1 MSRLLSRI
9 GAFSAGHRLVVAG
22 AWLVLTVVLTVVT
35 ISGAKFSDAEFSIS
49 GAESTTALATMKEA
63 FPEADPD
70 AGELLLVVEAPG
82 GTSLTRPNDRRL
94 VAGLVSRAAAVPD
107 VKSAAD
113 PFDESRPYVSRDGSV
128 AVSTLTVDLEADQ
141 AVVEDNLR
149 EAAAALTDRGYGV
162 ELGGALD
169 DGPPEIAGVTEIAG
183 VVIAFV
189 VLLLTFGSLAAAGAN
204 MLTALS
210 GVVVGVLG
218 ILAWSATGE
227 GIQSTTLII
236 AVMLGLAVGIDYA
249 LLILSRFRDELRRG
263 AGIDAAVA
271 RASGTA
277 GTSVVVAGTTVVIA
291 LAGLSVV
298 RIAFITEMGL
308 GAALAVIVAV
318 AASLTLVPVVL
329 RTLGHR
335 ALPRRERPARG
346 AAYAAPV
353 TAAAGTPA
361 AEQVPTEQAPVAEA
375 PAADAPADASA
386 ATEGSGSRRGP
397 GLLSRWA
404 RMVVD
409 RPVLTM
415 LGGIALVA
423 LLAVPALSLT
433 TELDPPGGPD
443 PASSQR
449 AAYTTVSD
457 AFGAGEQN
465 PLIVLFEGTEAAD
478 TATGTAKKI
487 TALDGVADV
496 SPVQRA
502 EEADAAFLAVTPD
515 HGPTDPR
522 TGDLVNSLRT
532 AMDDVAGAK
541 VSVTGQTAVDVDVDS
556 ALSSGLIIYL
566 IAVVGLSLL
575 LLTLVFRSVMVPLLA
590 TAGFL
595 MSLAAGLGV
604 TVAVFQWGWA
614 GALVGLD
621 EARPLAS
628 LTPLIVVGVLF
639 GLAMDYQVFL
649 VARMHEA
656 HRNGL
661 PTRAAIVRGFG
672 QASPVVVAAAAI
684 MASVFAGFA
693 FSGGDQMVASI
704 GLALTVGVLVDA
716 LVVRMLLVPAA
727 LRLLGEAGWWIPRAL
742 DRVLPDIDTEGSS
755 LDQEGP
761 PKEDGPRHELAGSAR
776 N

>member
-22 AWLVLTVVLTVVT
+22 AWFVLTVVLTVVT

-49 GAESTTALATMKEA
+49 GAESTTALATMAKA
-63 FPEADPD
+63 FPEADPE
-70 AGELLLVVEAPG
+70 AGELMLVVEAPD
-82 GTSLTRPNDRRL
+82 GTSLTRPADREL
-94 VAGLVSRAAAVPD
+94 VAGLVSRATGVPD

-113 PFDESRPYVSRDGSV
+113 PYAENRPYVSKDGSV

-141 AVVEDNLR
+141 AVVEDGLR
-149 EAAAALTDRGYGV
+149 AAAAPLTDKGYRV
-162 ELGGALD
+162 ELGGTLD
-169 DGPPEIAGVTEIAG
+169 DGPPEIAGVTEIVG
-183 VVIAFV
+183 VVVAFV

-263 AGIDAAVA
+263 VGVDAAVA
-271 RASGTA
+271 RAAGTA

-291 LAGLSVV
+291 LTGLAIV

-318 AASLTLVPVVL
+318 AASLTVVPAVL
-329 RTLGHR
+329 KTLGHR
-335 ALPRRERPARG
+335 ALPRRERPVAG
-346 AAYAAPV
+346 AVYTAPATGAPAATDAPAAE
-353 TAAAGTPA
+353 TAAAAAAAAAAGTGSGS
-361 AEQVPTEQAPVAEA
+361 
-375 PAADAPADASA
+375 ASA
-386 ATEGSGSRRGP
+386 APEPGSRRGT
-397 GLLSRWA
+397 GLLGRWA
-404 RMVVD
+404 QVVVD

-415 LGGIALVA
+415 LGSIVLVA
-423 LLAVPALSLT
+423 LLAVPALSLK

-465 PLIVLFEGTEAAD
+465 PLVVLFEGPDAAD
-478 TATGTAKKI
+478 TAAGTAKRI
-487 TALDGVADV
+487 TALNGVADV

-502 EEADAAFLAVTPD
+502 EDTGIAFLAVTPD
-515 HGPTDPR
+515 HGPTDSR
-522 TGDLVNSLRT
+522 TSDLVNSLRT
-532 AMDDVAGAK
+532 AMDDVAGAE
-541 VSVTGQTAVDVDVDS
+541 VSVTGQTAVDVDVNA

-566 IAVVGLSLL
+566 VAVVGLSLL

-614 GALVGLD
+614 GTLVSLD

-656 HRNGL
+656 HRAGL

-684 MASVFAGFA
+684 MAAVFAGFA

-727 LRLLGEAGWWIPRAL
+727 LRLLGEASWWMPRAL
-742 DRVLPDIDTEGSS
+742 DRVLPDIDTEGAS
-755 LDQEGP
+755 LDREEPSAG
-761 PKEDGPRHELAGSAR
+761 DGPRQELAGSAR
-776 N
+776 V

>member
-9 GAFSAGHRLVVAG
+9 GAFSAAHRLVVAG
-22 AWLVLTVVLTVVT
+22 AWIVLTVALTVVT
-35 ISGAKFSDAEFSIS
+35 IGGAKFSDAEFSIS

-63 FPEADPD
+63 FPEADPG

-82 GTSLTRPNDRRL
+82 GTSLARSDGRKL
-94 VAGLVSRAAAVPD
+94 VAGLVSRAADVPD

-113 PFDESRPYVSRDGSV
+113 PYAEDRPYVSEDGSV
-128 AVSTLTVDLEADQ
+128 AVSTLAVDLEADQ
-141 AVVEDNLR
+141 AAVEADLR
-149 EAAAALTDRGYGV
+149 EAAAPLTEKGYTV

-169 DGPPEIAGVTEIAG
+169 DGPPEIAGITEVIG
-183 VVIAFV
+183 VVVAFV

-263 AGIDAAVA
+263 AGVDAAVA
-271 RASGTA
+271 RAAGTA

-291 LAGLSVV
+291 LSGLAVV

-318 AASLTLVPVVL
+318 AASLTLVPVL
-329 RTLGHR
+329 LKSLGYK
-335 ALPRRERPARG
+335 ALPRRERPAPG
-346 AAYAAPV
+346 AAYEP
-353 TAAAGTPA
+353 PA
-361 AEQVPTEQAPVAEA
+361 AVAET
-375 PAADAPADASA
+375 
-386 ATEGSGSRRGP
+386 TETDEQRP
-397 GLLSRWA
+397 GLLGRWA
-404 RMVVD
+404 RLVVA

-415 LGGIALVA
+415 LGGTVLVA
-423 LLAVPALSLT
+423 LLAVPVLSLS

-465 PLIVLFEGTEAAD
+465 PLIVLFEGTDAA
-478 TATGTAKKI
+478 GTASATAKEI
-487 TALDGVADV
+487 TALSGVADV

-502 EEADAAFLAVTPD
+502 EDADAAFLAVTPD
-515 HGPTDPR
+515 HGPTDAR
-522 TGDLVNSLRT
+522 TKELVDSLRT
-532 AMDDVAGAK
+532 ETDAVTGAK
-541 VSVTGQTAVDVDVDS
+541 VSVTGQTAVDVDVDA
-556 ALSSGLIIYL
+556 ALSSGLVVYL

-575 LLTLVFRSVMVPLLA
+575 LLTLVFRSVLVPLLA

-604 TVAVFQWGWA
+604 TVAVFQWGWL
-614 GALVGLD
+614 GTLVSLD

-656 HRNGL
+656 HRSGL
-661 PTRAAIVRGFG
+661 HTRAAVVRGFG

-684 MASVFAGFA
+684 MAAVFAGFA
-693 FSGGDQMVASI
+693 FSGGDQMVASV

-716 LVVRMLLVPAA
+716 LVVRMVLVPAA
-727 LRLLGEAGWWIPRAL
+727 LRLLGEASWWMPRTL
-742 DRVLPDIDTEGSS
+742 DRVLPNLDTEGSS
-755 LDQEGP
+755 LEEEGP
-761 PKEDGPRHELAGSAR
+761 RRELAR
-776 N
+776 T

>member
-9 GAFSAGHRLVVAG
+9 GAFSAGHRLVVTG
-22 AWLVLTVVLTVVT
+22 AWFVLTVVLTVVT

-49 GAESTTALATMKEA
+49 GAESTTALATMKKA
-63 FPEADPD
+63 FPEADPG
-70 AGELLLVVEAPG
+70 AGELILVVEAPD
-82 GTSLTRPNDRRL
+82 GTSLTRPAGREL
-94 VAGLVSRAAAVPD
+94 VAGLVSRATGVPD

-113 PFDESRPYVSRDGSV
+113 PYAKGRPYVSEDGSV

-141 AVVEDNLR
+141 AVVEGDLR
-149 EAAAALTDRGYGV
+149 EAAAPLTDQGYRV

-169 DGPPEIAGVTEIAG
+169 DGPPEIAGVTEIVG
-183 VVIAFV
+183 VVVAFV

-263 AGIDAAVA
+263 ADVDAAVA

-291 LAGLSVV
+291 LTGLAIV

-308 GAALAVIVAV
+308 GAALAVVVAV
-318 AASLTLVPVVL
+318 AASLTVVPAVL
-329 RTLGHR
+329 KTLGHR

-346 AAYAAPV
+346 AAYAAP
-353 TAAAGTPA
+353 AAEAAGTPA
-361 AEQVPTEQAPVAEA
+361 TETAP
-375 PAADAPADASA
+375 DAGAASA
-386 ATEGSGSRRGP
+386 ARGP
-397 GLLSRWA
+397 GGRRGTGLLGRWA
-404 RMVVD
+404 RVVVD

-415 LGGIALVA
+415 LGSTVVVA
-423 LLAVPALSLT
+423 LLAVPALSLK

-465 PLIVLFEGTEAAD
+465 PLVVLFEGPDAAD
-478 TATGTAKKI
+478 TAAGTARRI
-487 TALDGVADV
+487 TALKGVADV

-502 EEADAAFLAVTPD
+502 EDTGIAFLAVTPD
-515 HGPTDPR
+515 HGPTDSR
-522 TGDLVNSLRT
+522 TNDLVNSLRT
-532 AMDDVAGAK
+532 AMDDVAGAE
-541 VSVTGQTAVDVDVDS
+541 VSVTGQTAVDVDVNE

-614 GALVGLD
+614 GALVSLD

-656 HRNGL
+656 HRSGL
-661 PTRAAIVRGFG
+661 HTRAAIVRGFG

-727 LRLLGEAGWWIPRAL
+727 LRLLGEASWWIPRAL

-755 LDQEGP
+755 LDREEPQV
-761 PKEDGPRHELAGSAR
+761 EDGPRQELAGSAR
-776 N
+776 P

>member
-22 AWLVLTVVLTVVT
+22 AWFVLTVALTVVT
-35 ISGAKFSDAEFSIS
+35 ISGAKFSDAPFSIS
-49 GAESTTALATMKEA
+49 GAESTTALATMEEA
-63 FPEADPD
+63 FPAADPD
-70 AGELLLVVEAPG
+70 AGELMLVVEAPG
-82 GTSLTRPNDRRL
+82 GTSLTRPAGRDLVRDL
-94 VAGLVSRAAAVPD
+94 VARATGVPD

-113 PFDESRPYVSRDGSV
+113 PYAEDRPYVSKDGSV

-141 AVVEDNLR
+141 AVVEADLR
-149 EAAAALTDRGYGV
+149 EAATPLTDKGYRV

-169 DGPPEIAGVTEIAG
+169 DGPPEIAGVTEIVG
-183 VVIAFV
+183 VVVAFV

-218 ILAWSATGE
+218 ILAWSSAGE

-263 AGIDAAVA
+263 ADVDSAVA
-271 RASGTA
+271 RAAGTA
-277 GTSVVVAGTTVVIA
+277 GTSVVVAGSTVVIA
-291 LAGLSVV
+291 LTGLAIV

-308 GAALAVIVAV
+308 GAALAVVVAV
-318 AASLTLVPVVL
+318 AASLTVVPAVL
-329 RTLGHR
+329 KTLGHK
-335 ALPRRERPARG
+335 ALPRKERPARG
-346 AAYAAPV
+346 AAYEAY
-353 TAAAGTPA
+353 
-361 AEQVPTEQAPVAEA
+361 EAPVAAAAKAQA
-375 PAADAPADASA
+375 PAAAEA
-386 ATEGSGSRRGP
+386 AGSRRGP
-397 GLLSRWA
+397 GLLGRWA
-404 RMVVD
+404 QLVVD

-415 LGGIALVA
+415 LGSTVVVA
-423 LLAVPALSLT
+423 LLAVPALSLK

-443 PASSQR
+443 PASSER

-465 PLIVLFEGTEAAD
+465 PLVVLFEGPDAAD
-478 TATGTAKKI
+478 TAAGATRRI
-487 TALDGVADV
+487 TALNGVADV

-502 EEADAAFLAVTPD
+502 EDTGIAFLAVTPD
-515 HGPTDPR
+515 HGPTDAR
-522 TGDLVNSLRT
+522 TNDLVNSLRT
-532 AMDDVAGAK
+532 AMDEVSGAE
-541 VSVTGQTAVDVDVDS
+541 VSVTGQTAVDVDVNE

-727 LRLLGEAGWWIPRAL
+727 LRLLGEASWWIPRAL
-742 DRVLPDIDTEGSS
+742 DRVLPDLDTEGAS
-755 LDQEGP
+755 LDREVP
-761 PKEDGPRHELAGSAR
+761 PAGDDPHQQLTGSAR
-776 N
+776 I

>member
-22 AWLVLTVVLTVVT
+22 AWFVLTVALTVVT
-35 ISGAKFSDAEFSIS
+35 ISGAKFSDAPFSIS
-49 GAESTTALATMKEA
+49 GAESTTALATMEEA
-63 FPEADPD
+63 FPAADPE
-70 AGELLLVVEAPG
+70 AGELMLVVEAPG
-82 GTSLTRPNDRRL
+82 GTSLTRPAGRELVTDL
-94 VAGLVSRAAAVPD
+94 VARASGVPD

-113 PFDESRPYVSRDGSV
+113 PYAEDRPYVSKDGSV

-141 AVVEDNLR
+141 SVVEADLR
-149 EAAAALTDRGYGV
+149 EAATPLTDKGYRV
-162 ELGGALD
+162 ELGGTLD
-169 DGPPEIAGVTEIAG
+169 DGPPEIAGVTEIVG
-183 VVIAFV
+183 VVVAFV

-218 ILAWSATGE
+218 ILAWSSAGE

-263 AGIDAAVA
+263 ADVDSAVA
-271 RASGTA
+271 RAAGTA

-291 LAGLSVV
+291 LTGLAIV
-298 RIAFITEMGL
+298 RIAFITEMGI
-308 GAALAVIVAV
+308 GAALAVVVAV
-318 AASLTLVPVVL
+318 AASLTVVPAVL
-329 RTLGHR
+329 KTLGHK
-335 ALPRRERPARG
+335 ALPRKERPARG
-346 AAYAAPV
+346 AVYEAPV
-353 TAAAGTPA
+353 TAAA
-361 AEQVPTEQAPVAEA
+361 EA
-375 PAADAPADASA
+375 PAAEVA
-386 ATEGSGSRRGP
+386 GSRRGP
-397 GLLSRWA
+397 GLLGRWA
-404 RMVVD
+404 QLVVD

-415 LGGIALVA
+415 LGSTVVVA
-423 LLAVPALSLT
+423 LLAVPALSLR

-465 PLIVLFEGTEAAD
+465 PLVVLFEGPDAAD
-478 TATGTAKKI
+478 TAAGTAKRI
-487 TALDGVADV
+487 TALNGVADV

-502 EEADAAFLAVTPD
+502 EDTGIAFLAVTSD
-515 HGPTDPR
+515 HGPTDAR
-522 TGDLVNSLRT
+522 TNDLVNSLRT
-532 AMDDVAGAK
+532 AMDEVSGAE
-541 VSVTGQTAVDVDVDS
+541 VSVTGQTAVDVDVNE

-595 MSLAAGLGV
+595 MSLAASLGV

-614 GALVGLD
+614 GPLVSLD

-727 LRLLGEAGWWIPRAL
+727 LRLLGEASWWIPRGL
-742 DRVLPDIDTEGSS
+742 DRVLPDLDTEGAS
-755 LDQEGP
+755 LDREVP
-761 PKEDGPRHELAGSAR
+761 PAGDGPHQELADPAR
-776 N
+776 V

>member
-9 GAFSAGHRLVVAG
+9 GAFSAAHRLVVTG
-22 AWLVLTVVLTVVT
+22 AWFMLTVVLTVVT

-49 GAESTTALATMKEA
+49 GAESTTALATMKKA
-63 FPEADPD
+63 FPEADPG
-70 AGELLLVVEAPG
+70 AGELMLVVEAPD
-82 GTSLTRPNDRRL
+82 GTSLTRPADREL
-94 VAGLVSRAAAVPD
+94 VAGLVSRATGVPD

-113 PFDESRPYVSRDGSV
+113 PYAEDRPYVSKDGSV
-128 AVSTLTVDLEADQ
+128 AVSTLSVDLEADQ
-141 AVVEDNLR
+141 AVVEKDLR
-149 EAAAALTDRGYGV
+149 EAAAPLTDQGYRV
-162 ELGGALD
+162 ELGGTLE
-169 DGPPEIAGVTEIAG
+169 DGPPEIAGVTEIVG
-183 VVIAFV
+183 VVVAFV

-263 AGIDAAVA
+263 AGVDAAVA
-271 RASGTA
+271 RACGTA

-291 LAGLSVV
+291 LTGLAIV

-318 AASLTLVPVVL
+318 AASLTVVPAVL
-329 RTLGHR
+329 KTLGHR

-346 AAYAAPV
+346 AAYAAPATGV
-353 TAAAGTPA
+353 AEVAGT
-361 AEQVPTEQAPVAEA
+361 
-375 PAADAPADASA
+375 SA
-386 ATEGSGSRRGP
+386 AKDAQEPGGRRGT
-397 GLLSRWA
+397 GLLGRWA

-415 LGGIALVA
+415 LGSTVLVA
-423 LLAVPALSLT
+423 LLAVPALSLQ

-443 PASSQR
+443 PASSER

-465 PLIVLFEGTEAAD
+465 PLVVLFEGRDAAD
-478 TATGTAKKI
+478 TAAGTAKRI
-487 TALDGVADV
+487 TELKGVADV

-502 EEADAAFLAVTPD
+502 EDPGFAFLAVTPD
-515 HGPTDPR
+515 HGPTDAR
-522 TGDLVNSLRT
+522 TSALVNSLRT
-532 AMDDVAGAK
+532 EMDDVAGAE

-556 ALSSGLIIYL
+556 ALSSGLIVYL

-614 GALVGLD
+614 GVLVGLD

-656 HRNGL
+656 HRGGL
-661 PTRAAIVRGFG
+661 HTRAAIVRGFG
-672 QASPVVVAAAAI
+672 QASPVVVAAASI
-684 MASVFAGFA
+684 MAAVFAGFA

-727 LRLLGEAGWWIPRAL
+727 LRLLGEASWWMPRAL
-742 DRVLPDIDTEGSS
+742 DRVLPDIDTEGAS
-755 LDQEGP
+755 LDREEP
-761 PKEDGPRHELAGSAR
+761 PAGDGPRQELAGSAR
-776 N
+776 V

>member
-9 GAFSAGHRLVVAG
+9 GAFSAAHRLAVIG
-22 AWLVLTVVLTVVT
+22 AWITLTVALAVVT
-35 ISGAKFSDAEFSIS
+35 ISGATFSDAEFSIS

-70 AGELLLVVEAPG
+70 AGELLLVVEAPD
-82 GTSLTRPNDRRL
+82 GTSLARPDGRDL
-94 VAGLVSRAAAVPD
+94 VTDLVSRATGVPG

-113 PFDESRPYVSRDGSV
+113 PYAKSRPYVSEDGSV

-141 AVVEDNLR
+141 TAVEGDLR
-149 EAAAALTDRGYGV
+149 KAAEPLTDEGYAV

-169 DGPPEIAGVTEIAG
+169 DGPPEIAGVTEIIG
-183 VVIAFV
+183 VVVAFV

-218 ILAWSATGE
+218 ILAWSAAGE

-263 AGIDAAVA
+263 AGVDAAVA
-271 RASGTA
+271 RAAGTA

-291 LAGLSVV
+291 LTGLAIV

-318 AASLTLVPVVL
+318 AASLTVVPAVL
-329 RTLGHR
+329 KTLGHR
-335 ALPRRERPARG
+335 ALPRGERPGRG
-346 AAYAAPV
+346 TAYEPPVAPAAPAAPV
-353 TAAAGTPA
+353 NAEKAG
-361 AEQVPTEQAPVAEA
+361 
-375 PAADAPADASA
+375 
-386 ATEGSGSRRGP
+386 GRRGR
-397 GLLSRWA
+397 GLLGRWA
-404 RMVVD
+404 RVVVD
-409 RPVLTM
+409 RPVLTL
-415 LGGIALVA
+415 LGSTVLVA
-423 LLAVPALSLT
+423 LLAVPALSLK

-443 PASSQR
+443 PAGSQR
-449 AAYTTVSD
+449 AAYTTVSH

-465 PLIVLFEGTEAAD
+465 PLVVLFEGPDAAD
-478 TATGTAKKI
+478 TATATTKEI
-487 TALDGVADV
+487 TALSGVADI
-496 SPVQRA
+496 SPVQHG
-502 EEADAAFLAVTPD
+502 EDPGIAFLAVTPER
-515 HGPTDPR
+515 GPTDPR
-522 TGDLVNSLRT
+522 TKDLVASLRT
-532 AMDDVAGAK
+532 AMDDVPDAE
-541 VSVTGQTAVDVDVDS
+541 VSVTGQTAVDVDVDA
-556 ALSSGLIIYL
+556 ALSSGLVVYL

-575 LLTLVFRSVMVPLLA
+575 LLTLVFRSVMIPLLA

-614 GALVGLD
+614 GTLVGLD

-661 PTRAAIVRGFG
+661 PTRAAVLRGFG

-727 LRLLGEAGWWIPRAL
+727 LRLLGEASWWIPRAL
-742 DRVLPDIDTEGSS
+742 DRVLPNLDTEGSS
-755 LDQEGP
+755 LGQE
-761 PKEDGPRHELAGSAR
+761 EPRQELAGSAR
-776 N
+776 V

>member
-9 GAFSAGHRLVVAG
+9 GAFSAAHRLAVIG
-22 AWLVLTVVLTVVT
+22 AWIALTVALTVVT
-35 ISGAKFSDAEFSIS
+35 ISGARFSDAEFSIS
-49 GAESTTALATMKEA
+49 GAESTTALATMKKA

-70 AGELLLVVEAPG
+70 AGELLLVVEAPD
-82 GTSLTRPNDRRL
+82 GTSLTRSDGRQR
-94 VAGLVSRAAAVPD
+94 VTDLVSRATGVPG

-113 PFDESRPYVSRDGSV
+113 PYAKSRPYVSEDGSV

-141 AVVEDNLR
+141 TAVEGDLR
-149 EAAAALTDRGYGV
+149 KAAEPLTDEGYAV

-169 DGPPEIAGVTEIAG
+169 DGPPEIAGVTEIIG
-183 VVIAFV
+183 VVVAFV

-218 ILAWSATGE
+218 ILAWSAAGE

-263 AGIDAAVA
+263 AGVDAAVA
-271 RASGTA
+271 RAAGTA

-291 LAGLSVV
+291 LTGLAIV

-318 AASLTLVPVVL
+318 AASLTVVPAVL

-335 ALPRRERPARG
+335 VLPRKERPARG
-346 AAYAAPV
+346 TAYEPPAAPTAPV
-353 TAAAGTPA
+353 TGEAGEAREAREAGTPA
-361 AEQVPTEQAPVAEA
+361 AEKA
-375 PAADAPADASA
+375 
-386 ATEGSGSRRGP
+386 GSRRGP
-397 GLLSRWA
+397 GLLGHWA
-404 RMVVD
+404 QVVVG
-409 RPVLTM
+409 RPVLTV
-415 LGGIALVA
+415 LGGTVLVA

-433 TELDPPGGPD
+433 TELDPPGGSD

-465 PLIVLFEGTEAAD
+465 PLVVLFEGPDAGD
-478 TATGTAKKI
+478 TATATAKEI
-487 TALDGVADV
+487 TALSGVTDV

-502 EEADAAFLAVTPD
+502 ENPGIAFLAVTPER
-515 HGPTDPR
+515 GPTDPR
-522 TGDLVNSLRT
+522 TNDLVASLRT
-532 AMDDVAGAK
+532 AMDDVPGAK
-541 VSVTGQTAVDVDVDS
+541 VSVTGQTAVDVDVDA
-556 ALSSGLIIYL
+556 ALSSGLVIYL

-575 LLTLVFRSVMVPLLA
+575 LLTLVFRSVLIPLLA

-614 GALVGLD
+614 GTLVGLD

-661 PTRAAIVRGFG
+661 PTRAAVVRGFG

-693 FSGGDQMVASI
+693 FSGGDQMVGSV

-727 LRLLGEAGWWIPRAL
+727 LRLLGEASWWIPRAL
-742 DRVLPDIDTEGSS
+742 DRILPNLDTEGSS
-755 LDQEGP
+755 LEQE
-761 PKEDGPRHELAGSAR
+761 EPRQELAGSVR
-776 N
+776 G